1 MVLSFHMFSISVFFF
16 LNVVN
21 LFLFQYRSNC
31 LCQDLHVYLNI
42 VNVFSMEI
50 WNKIKLS
57 LLTDLEEFI
66 ILIHLSTSSCCFFY
80 KLLIY
85 TLIFCSERSCDL
97 CRACVMFQ
105 ASSSQ
110 NPHHHCQSG
119 IWNC

>member
-1 MVLSFHMFSISVFFF
+1 MVLLFHMFSISVFFF
-16 LNVVN
+16 KM
-21 LFLFQYRSNC
+21 LFICFFFNTGLTV
-31 LCQDLHVYLNI
+31 CQDLHVYLNI

-105 ASSSQ
+105 ASPSQ